1 MIPRRYI
8 EEWKQTVPWIDNN
21 QVEQDLIISR
31 ALVAIY
37 SDSFLMENLAFRGGT
52 ALHKLYAN
60 PASRYSEDIDLVQ
73 IKPGPIGDVITQ
85 LRKALS
91 FIEGFKPTID
101 RGVAMTTLRFRYVSE
116 SFTNVNMKLKVEINC
131 REHIAVYGLKHFN
144 YSVSNSWFTG
154 SAQLITF
161 EPEEL
166 LATKLRALYQ
176 RKKGRDLFD
185 LWYLLTTLNLNPERI
200 ISAFNTYM
208 KLSQLTVRRKDFLVN
223 LEEKINDSDFRK
235 DIFGLIHPSITC
247 NIDEAYAI
255 VRDSIVMLLME

>member
-8 EEWKQTVPWIDNN
+8 EEWKQTVSWIDNN

-91 FIEGFKPTID
+91 FIEGFHS
-101 RGVAMTTLRFRYVSE
+101 RSE
-116 SFTNVNMKLKVEINC
+116 SPL
-131 REHIAVYGLKHFN
+131 
-144 YSVSNSWFTG
+144 
-154 SAQLITF
+154 
-161 EPEEL
+161 
-166 LATKLRALYQ
+166 
-176 RKKGRDLFD
+176 
-185 LWYLLTTLNLNPERI
+185 
-200 ISAFNTYM
+200 
-208 KLSQLTVRRKDFLVN
+208 
-223 LEEKINDSDFRK
+223 
-235 DIFGLIHPSITC
+235 
-247 NIDEAYAI
+247 
-255 VRDSIVMLLME
+255 RDSEPFSCFHKP

>member
-8 EEWKQTVPWIDNN
+8 EEWKQTVSWIDNN

-91 FIEGFKPTID
+91 FIEGFHS
-101 RGVAMTTLRFRYVSE
+101 RSE
-116 SFTNVNMKLKVEINC
+116 SPL
-131 REHIAVYGLKHFN
+131 
-144 YSVSNSWFTG
+144 
-154 SAQLITF
+154 
-161 EPEEL
+161 
-166 LATKLRALYQ
+166 
-176 RKKGRDLFD
+176 
-185 LWYLLTTLNLNPERI
+185 
-200 ISAFNTYM
+200 
-208 KLSQLTVRRKDFLVN
+208 
-223 LEEKINDSDFRK
+223 
-235 DIFGLIHPSITC
+235 
-247 NIDEAYAI
+247 
-255 VRDSIVMLLME
+255 RDSEPFSCFHKPIGYFVLMPASFHFHCFSILTFSIRWP

>member
-1 MIPRRYI
+1 MIPKRYI

-52 ALHKLYAN
+52 ALHKLYAS

-85 LRKALS
+85 LRKALL
-91 FIEGFKPTID
+91 FIEGPKPTID

-116 SFTNVNMKLKVEINC
+116 SSADVTMKLKVEINC

-154 SAQLITF
+154 SAHLITF

-208 KLSQLTVRRKDFLVN
+208 KLSQLSVRRKDFLVN